1 MPSTILQT
9 SMLLFIHPA
18 VASAATLLSLVVLL
32 VFCLDKSRQNR
43 RTRIALYNCIYPI
56 YGACAFT
63 AAQLADELVND
74 AYWSGA
80 AWVII
85 SVMGM
90 MIYLRFFR
98 RQHDLPFN
106 ALFWAI
112 GLAILVIM
120 LFMGSLMTYTAAALR
135 LGYWQTGLTLSPT
148 IDVLA

>member
-1 MPSTILQT
+1 
-9 SMLLFIHPA
+9 MLLFIHPA

-63 AAQLADELVND
+63 ATQMVDEMVND

-106 ALFWAI
+106 TLFWMI

>member
-1 MPSTILQT
+1 MTQT
-9 SMLLFIHPA
+9 NMLLFIHPA

-63 AAQLADELVND
+63 ATQMVDEMVND

-90 MIYLRFFR
+90 MIYLRFFK

-106 ALFWAI
+106 ILFWSV
-112 GLAILVIM
+112 GLAILIIM

-135 LGYWQTGLTLSPT
+135 LGYWQASVGPSPT
-148 IDVLA
+148 LGMFS